1 MQLSEKE
8 ITLCVYTLLY
18 DKATLNQLADYL
30 CYSPS
35 SIRTVKQ
42 RIAKKLGIDSAA
54 KLHKYLMDL
63 AVYGTDIHPNDS
75 NCIHNK
81 IAIR

>member
-18 DKATLNQLADYL
+18 DKATLSQLADYL

-42 RIAKKLGIDSAA
+42 RVAKKLGLDNATS
-54 KLHKYLMDL
+54 LYQFLLDL
-63 AVYGTDIHPNDS
+63 AVLGT
-75 NCIHNK
+75 
-81 IAIR
+81 ATRL